1 MSIDSPREGEPR
13 VLICIPTLGSGGAER
28 QVRLLAPRLV
38 VRGIGISLFSRL
50 VPADAA
56 ALTAAGVACFPTAA
70 AGNHNPLL
78 AIELA
83 RAART
88 SGARIIH
95 TWLTQM
101 DVLGGAVALATRR
114 RWILSERNSRAA
126 YGGGAK
132 DKARAWLGRYAD
144 VVVANSISGLAVW
157 PDHPGGIVIDNG
169 IDLEGIRNAP
179 ATVADG
185 GTGLADRTIIVS
197 VARLARSK
205 RIDRLL
211 HAISRLRRD
220 IPDILLV
227 LIGEG
232 PEERALKRLAAEL
245 GIDGHVLFAGFRPDV
260 WSWIKAGRVF
270 LSASRFEGQ
279 PNAVLEAGVAGTP
292 QVLSDIGMHRAA
304 VGDDGA
310 LFVDPEDADA
320 LASAVLALVG
330 NPRMGARIAAAAG
343 NALRDFSAE
352 RAADLYACLY
362 RRTATGMPPGAGAE
376 ATRRSATA

>member
-1 MSIDSPREGEPR
+1 MPIESPEPAEAR
-13 VLICIPTLGSGGAER
+13 ILLCIPTLGSGGAER

-38 VRGIGISLFSRL
+38 ERGIRISLFSRL
-50 VPADAA
+50 APVDVET
-56 ALTAAGVACFPTAA
+56 LTASGVACFPIAA

-132 DKARAWLGRYAD
+132 DKARAWLGQYAD
-144 VVVANSISGLAVW
+144 AVVANSVSGLAVW
-157 PDHPGGIVIDNG
+157 PDHAGGIVIDNG

-179 ATVADG
+179 TTVADG
-185 GTGLADRTIIVS
+185 GAGLGDRTVIVS
-197 VARLARSK
+197 VARLVPSK

-211 HAISRLRRD
+211 HALPRLRRD

-245 GIDGHVLFAGFRPDV
+245 GIEGQVLFAGFRPDV

-270 LSASRFEGQ
+270 LSASLFEGQ

-292 QVLSDIGMHRAA
+292 QVLSDIDMHRAA

-310 LFVDPEDADA
+310 VFVDAEDADA
-320 LASAVLALVG
+320 LAAAVLSLVRT
-330 NPRMGARIAAAAG
+330 PELGARIAAAAG

-362 RRTATGMPPGAGAE
+362 RRAASGAPLGAGTE
-376 ATRRSATA
+376 AVRRSATA

>member
-1 MSIDSPREGEPR
+1 MSIDSPGEGEPS

-38 VRGIGISLFSRL
+38 ARGIGISLFSRL

-56 ALTAAGVACFPTAA
+56 TLTAAGVACFPIAA

-132 DKARAWLGRYAD
+132 DKARAWLGRHAD
-144 VVVANSISGLAVW
+144 VVVANSVSGLAVW
-157 PDHPGGIVIDNG
+157 PDHACGIVIDNG

-179 ATVADG
+179 VTVADG
-185 GTGLADRTIIVS
+185 GIGIAERTVIVS
-197 VARLARSK
+197 VARLAPGK

-245 GIDGHVLFAGFRPDV
+245 GIEGQVLFAGFRPDV

-270 LSASRFEGQ
+270 VSASRFEGQ

-292 QVLSDIGMHRAA
+292 QVLSDIDMHRAA
-304 VGDDGA
+304 VGDGGA

-320 LASAVLALVG
+320 LASAVLSLVG
-330 NPRMGARIAAAAG
+330 DPRLGARIAAAARD
-343 NALRDFSAE
+343 ALRDFSAE

-362 RRTATGMPPGAGAE
+362 RRAATGTPLGAGAE
-376 ATRRSATA
+376 AIRRSATA

>member
-1 MSIDSPREGEPR
+1 MPTESPREDPR

-28 QVRLLAPRLV
+28 QVRLLVPRLV
-38 VRGIGISLFSRL
+38 ERGIRISLFGRL
-50 VPADAA
+50 TPADEARLAA
-56 ALTAAGVACFPTAA
+56 AGAACFPIAS

-88 SGARIIH
+88 SEAQIIH

-114 RWILSERNSRAA
+114 RWILSERTSRAA

-144 VVVANSISGLAVW
+144 VVVANSASGLAVW
-157 PDHPGGIVIDNG
+157 PDHPAAIVIDNG
-169 IDLEGIRNAP
+169 IDLKGIRNAP

-185 GTGLADRTIIVS
+185 GTGIADRTVIVS
-197 VARLARSK
+197 VARLVPGK

-232 PEERALKRLAAEL
+232 PEERALKRLAAAL

-270 LSASRFEGQ
+270 LSASLFEGR

-292 QVLSDIGMHRAA
+292 QVLSDIDMHRAA
-304 VGDDGA
+304 VGDGGA

-320 LASAVLALVG
+320 LASAVLSLVAS
-330 NPRMGARIAAAAG
+330 PKMGARIAAAARD
-343 NALRDFSAE
+343 ALRDFSAE
-352 RAADLYACLY
+352 RSADLYACLY
-362 RRTATGMPPGAGAE
+362 RRAAAGMPLGAGAE
-376 ATRRSATA
+376 AIRRSATA